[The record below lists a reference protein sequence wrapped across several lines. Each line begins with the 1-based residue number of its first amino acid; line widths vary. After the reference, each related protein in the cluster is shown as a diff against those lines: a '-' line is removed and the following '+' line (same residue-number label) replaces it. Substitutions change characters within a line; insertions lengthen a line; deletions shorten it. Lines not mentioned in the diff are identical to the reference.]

1 MQKETIE
8 DLYNYYRSSILF
20 YYLEMHNHK
29 TPELSSTPEDIP
41 PTHTIYSF
49 IKTQKTNNKK

>member
-8 DLYNYYRSSILF
+8 DLYNYYRFSILLS
-20 YYLEMHNHK
+20 YLEMHENK
-29 TPELSSTPEDIP
+29 KPVLSTPEDIP
-41 PTHTIYSF
+41 PTYTIYSF